1 MSGTN
6 GPVWLTTIRKETVA
20 GQDCDIVTFDFV
32 DTGATLSI
40 NLTLKEV
47 LVNWAQIVTSSNGA
61 SKQLFVQDKNPDGS
75 VPRWKSV

>member
-6 GPVWLTTIRKETVA
+6 GPVWLTTIRKEPVN

-47 LVNWAQIVTSSNGA
+47 LVNWAQLVPRANGSSDQVFLEN
-61 SKQLFVQDKNPDGS
+61 KNPDGV